1 MIWYDMIYCNV
12 FIWETT
18 TWFMFLD
25 IEITC
30 GFHPLQVFASIDVLI
45 MSHKV
50 HAESAIAIFVL
61 FVLLTRCRR
70 NKVNLNCAL
79 KLLQPRQI
87 TPKRSSWEKREWM
100 VRFSISQS
108 NQILSYLLF
117 LKLWLPSIWLST
129 SSCTSGNTFKMLKR
143 WSKFSLSI

>member
-1 MIWYDMIYCNV
+1 ML
-12 FIWETT
+12 
-18 TWFMFLD
+18 LD

-87 TPKRSSWEKREWM
+87 TPKRSS
-100 VRFSISQS
+100 
-108 NQILSYLLF
+108 
-117 LKLWLPSIWLST
+117 
-129 SSCTSGNTFKMLKR
+129 
-143 WSKFSLSI
+143 